1 MLMSAERKGC
11 VTSFIYL
18 LDLLWVRYNCAKF
31 HHCKIYVTDFRE
43 GAFLPLLPPLHPWAA
58 PKKPILNKVKK
69 FQERTFWAQNN
80 KKKPLWKNFF
90 FLRKVNFPATSLK
103 NYQKCFSY
111 IPRGTS
117 KALKTRISYTSQKIV
132 LNKHFRIILFICFI
146 NWINQYYWYIKT
158 VKVFFCDGF
167 F

>member
-80 KKKPLWKNFF
+80 KKKPLWKISCFWGKWTFQPQAWKITKNV
-90 FLRKVNFPATSLK
+90 FLIFQEELPKLWKLEFLILLK
-103 NYQKCFSY
+103 K
-111 IPRGTS
+111 
-117 KALKTRISYTSQKIV
+117 
-132 LNKHFRIILFICFI
+132 LF
-146 NWINQYYWYIKT
+146 WINT
-158 VKVFFCDGF
+158 LG
-167 F
+167 